1 MSRESLE
8 RKVYKY
14 DATKYKDISN
24 LKTKTID
31 YEIET

>member
-8 RKVYKY
+8 RKAYKY
-14 DATKYKDISN
+14 SVSKYKDISN